1 MQISLEVKMLQEKI
15 LQEKLLQD
23 KIHLRKREM
32 LNKDQRR
39 MIRMMKL
46 SAKTQRM

>member
-1 MQISLEVKMLQEKI
+1 MQISLEVKILQEKI
-15 LQEKLLQD
+15 LQD
-23 KIHLRKREM
+23 KILLRKREM
-32 LNKDQRR
+32 LNKNQRR